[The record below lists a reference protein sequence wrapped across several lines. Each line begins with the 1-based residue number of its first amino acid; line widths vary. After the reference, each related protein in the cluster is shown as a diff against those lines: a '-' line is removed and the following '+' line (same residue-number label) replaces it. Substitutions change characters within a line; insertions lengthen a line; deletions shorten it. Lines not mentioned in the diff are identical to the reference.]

1 MWQPAVGTGMEN
13 DSKVENLEKHLDG
26 KDASEDVVEVG
37 ENLIPD
43 WEVFWY
49 LHNGDIQINSHPP
62 KSRNDD
68 LNISKVNMWRFSQS
82 RPTQV
87 Y

>member
-49 LHNGDIQINSHPP
+49 LHIMVIL
-62 KSRNDD
+62 KS
-68 LNISKVNMWRFSQS
+68 IPTSQNPVTMIKTS
-82 RPTQV
+82 QR
-87 Y
+87 

>member
-37 ENLIPD
+37 EDLIPD
-43 WEVFWY
+43 
-49 LHNGDIQINSHPP
+49 
-62 KSRNDD
+62 
-68 LNISKVNMWRFSQS
+68 
-82 RPTQV
+82 
-87 Y
+87 

>member
-62 KSRNDD
+62 KSRNND
-68 LNISKVNMWRFSQS
+68 
-82 RPTQV
+82 
-87 Y
+87 